1 MSVIAEVDSDAAEEI
16 WHLGDI
22 VHFCFFVAVP
32 FAVFSMSDI
41 SCFCFSPIRL

>member
-22 VHFCFFVAVP
+22 FFVAVP